1 MLSIITTF
9 SLDYVLIPLGEHWCW
24 SLVGLKDRTYRFP
37 TDEPESPN
45 SFPVMAWIALL
56 SSCLLS
62 INKTNQFLISIA
74 DLWKNKTWLYYSH
87 VATQNKIFRLF
98 TCLQTIFLP
107 PPPFY
112 VSINFFASHECFSV
126 QFNVRGVL
134 QETYKWI
141 FVMGLTA
148 ECYGREFCN
157 AKIFR
162 KNTALTKQIFK
173 IPPKHTQLLHDYCTI
188 RHVTYNN

>member
-9 SLDYVLIPLGEHWCW
+9 SLDYVLIPLGENWCW

-74 DLWKNKTWLYYSH
+74 DVWKNNMWLYHSH
-87 VATQNKIFRLF
+87 GCFTEQNFPTFHLL
-98 TCLQTIFLP
+98 TGDSP
-107 PPPFY
+107 PPLLPFHQLLCKPW
-112 VSINFFASHECFSV
+112 VIFSF
-126 QFNVRGVL
+126 QFSLIFCGVL
-134 QETYKWI
+134 RETYKWI
-141 FVMGLTA
+141 FLW
-148 ECYGREFCN
+148 
-157 AKIFR
+157 
-162 KNTALTKQIFK
+162 
-173 IPPKHTQLLHDYCTI
+173 D
-188 RHVTYNN
+188 